1 MIPSCSSF
9 GSVAQL
15 QHINKIQKQIEQL
28 NDANL
33 NDLYFHGNYH
43 IHSHPCMRLG
53 FCFYV
58 FVSLFIDITWKKEKL
73 SDGFISFIGV
83 LISTHT
89 LGGLSQDTH
98 WPISCNTSMFLTHN
112 FLFIILHHR
121 KWNYIEITQLQSCY
135 V

>member
-43 IHSHPCMRLG
+43 IHSHPYIHTCDS
-53 FCFYV
+53 V
-58 FVSLFIDITWKKEKL
+58 FVSMLLFSYSLILLEKKRSSAMDL
-73 SDGFISFIGV
+73 S
-83 LISTHT
+83 
-89 LGGLSQDTH
+89 LSLAC
-98 WPISCNTSMFLTHN
+98 S
-112 FLFIILHHR
+112 
-121 KWNYIEITQLQSCY
+121 
-135 V
+135 